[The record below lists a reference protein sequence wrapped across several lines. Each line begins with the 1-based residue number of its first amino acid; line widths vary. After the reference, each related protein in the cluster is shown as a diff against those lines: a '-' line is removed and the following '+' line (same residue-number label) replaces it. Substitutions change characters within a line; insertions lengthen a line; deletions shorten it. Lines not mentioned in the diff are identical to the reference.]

1 MGRFLPIS
9 PQILKGCRGQL
20 DARMSIKTG
29 SIDRS
34 THEVDRLSSSR
45 ASRSFPRIC
54 RHPPTQM
61 SSLHLTKTCTMPPQA
76 WHPGAR
82 VSRPH
87 PSEYDPPQPGQLRR
101 KRRRVFGELGDGL
114 PGETGRFRVR
124 WDDGS
129 EGEGSIKGAGR
140 MELLADGAG
149 RHNLSPL
156 PQSLRAAGSQP

>member
-1 MGRFLPIS
+1 
-9 PQILKGCRGQL
+9 
-20 DARMSIKTG
+20 
-29 SIDRS
+29 
-34 THEVDRLSSSR
+34 
-45 ASRSFPRIC
+45 
-54 RHPPTQM
+54 M
-61 SSLHLTKTCTMPPQA
+61 SSLHLTKTCTVPPQV

-140 MELLADGAG
+140 MELLADGTG

-156 PQSLRAAGSQP
+156 PQS

>member
-9 PQILKGCRGQL
+9 PQTLKGCRGQL
-20 DARMSIKTG
+20 DARISIKTG

-34 THEVDRLSSSR
+34 AHEVDRSSSSR
-45 ASRSFPRIC
+45 ASRSFPRIS
-54 RHPPTQM
+54 RHLPMLM
-61 SSLHLTKTCTMPPQA
+61 SSLHLTKTCTMPPQVWRA
-76 WHPGAR
+76 GAR

-87 PSEYDPPQPGQLRR
+87 PTQLDPLQPGQ
-101 KRRRVFGELGDGL
+101 KRRRRPAQYGTRLHAV

-149 RHNLSPL
+149 RHNRSPL
-156 PQSLRAAGSQP
+156 PQS